1 MTINNINKVP
11 REPNTIGQKITIPQI
26 VCLTVSIIAAG
37 FAVTMEFLT
46 RDHCVS
52 FSILYCVL
60 IFASMISISGS
71 AHMSGSRR
79 AVSVTVMAVMALIF
93 AALSFSSTFFFY
105 MDLSTDNI
113 GSIASKMAVSS
124 LLTHGIVLAA
134 ALLVSRLL
142 IYRKK

>member
-1 MTINNINKVP
+1 MTINAANTVP
-11 REPNTIGQKITIPQI
+11 KKDHLSAPR
-26 VCLTVSIIAAG
+26 VLCLTASIIAAG
-37 FAVTMEFLT
+37 AAVTLEFLT

-52 FSILYCVL
+52 FSILYCLL
-60 IFASMISISGS
+60 IFASMLLISGS
-71 AHMSGSRR
+71 AQMSGARR
-79 AVSVTVMAVMALIF
+79 AVCAVVLTVMALIF

-105 MDLSTDNI
+105 MDLSPDNI
-113 GSIASKMAVSS
+113 GSIASKMAVSA

>member
-1 MTINNINKVP
+1 MTINAANTAPKKDHLSAP
-11 REPNTIGQKITIPQI
+11 R
-26 VCLTVSIIAAG
+26 VLCLTASIIAAG
-37 FAVTMEFLT
+37 SAVALEFLT

-52 FSILYCVL
+52 FSVLYCLL
-60 IFASMISISGS
+60 IFASMLLISGS
-71 AHMSGSRR
+71 GHMSGFRR

-105 MDLSTDNI
+105 MDLSPDNI
-113 GSIASKMAVSS
+113 GSIASKMAVSA
-124 LLTHGIVLAA
+124 LLMHAVTLAA

>member
-1 MTINNINKVP
+1 MTINAANTAPKKNISAAP
-11 REPNTIGQKITIPQI
+11 R
-26 VCLTVSIIAAG
+26 VLCLTASIIAAG
-37 FAVTMEFLT
+37 SAVALEFLT

-60 IFASMISISGS
+60 IFASMLSISGS
-71 AHMSGSRR
+71 GHMSGARR
-79 AVSVTVMAVMALIF
+79 AVCAVVLTVMALIF

-105 MDLSTDNI
+105 MDLSPDNI
-113 GSIASKMAVSS
+113 GSIASKMAVSA

>member
-1 MTINNINKVP
+1 MTINTINTIP
-11 REPNTIGQKITIPQI
+11 RKPNTIGQKITIPRI

-37 FAVTMEFLT
+37 AAVTLEFLT

-52 FSILYCVL
+52 FSILYCLL
-60 IFASMISISGS
+60 IFASMLSISGF
-71 AHMSGSRR
+71 AHMSGVRR
-79 AVSVTVMAVMALIF
+79 AVCTVVLTVMALIF

-105 MDLSTDNI
+105 MDLSPDNI
-113 GSIASKMAVSS
+113 GSIASKMAVSA
-124 LLTHGIVLAA
+124 LLMHAVTLAA

>member
-1 MTINNINKVP
+1 MTINAANTAPKKNISAHRVL
-11 REPNTIGQKITIPQI
+11 
-26 VCLTVSIIAAG
+26 CLTVSMIAAG
-37 FAVTMEFLT
+37 AAVTLEFLT

-60 IFASMISISGS
+60 IFASMLSISGS
-71 AHMSGSRR
+71 AHISGSRR

-105 MDLSTDNI
+105 MDLSPDNI
-113 GSIASKMAVSS
+113 GSIASKMAVSA

>member
-1 MTINNINKVP
+1 MTINAANTAPKKDHLSAP
-11 REPNTIGQKITIPQI
+11 R
-26 VCLTVSIIAAG
+26 VLCLTASIIAAG
-37 FAVTMEFLT
+37 AAVTLEFLT

-60 IFASMISISGS
+60 IFASMLLISGS
-71 AHMSGSRR
+71 AQMSGARR
-79 AVSVTVMAVMALIF
+79 AVCTVVLTVMALIF

-105 MDLSTDNI
+105 MDLSPDNI
-113 GSIASKMAVSS
+113 GSIASKMAVSA

>member
-1 MTINNINKVP
+1 MTINAANTAPKKNISAHRVL
-11 REPNTIGQKITIPQI
+11 
-26 VCLTVSIIAAG
+26 CLTVSIIAAG
-37 FAVTMEFLT
+37 AAVTLEFLT

-71 AHMSGSRR
+71 AHISGSRR

-93 AALSFSSTFFFY
+93 TALSFSSTFFFY
-105 MDLSTDNI
+105 MDLSPDNI
-113 GSIASKMAVSS
+113 GSIASKMAVSA
-124 LLTHGIVLAA
+124 LLTHGIVLAV